1 MPTRF
6 DFLTSGALAALT
18 PAVAAAPTASPSPTP
33 KPSPEPSM
41 PPLNFDTA
49 AFDKALDTAST
60 VHHRHMFASTKI
72 EGGLALGQM
81 RGVLDAYKEIGVP
94 LSDVHT
100 VAVFYHGGSVL
111 LAFDDA
117 MWTRYFIPIQPNVKR
132 DMVEFAKDFD
142 TVYDAQKTK
151 GNPCLHKTA
160 DKDDSSIETLVAM
173 VNARFFVCNNATK
186 GFAGFIA
193 RKLKLDAVAVYRDL
207 AAHLVPNAMLVP
219 AGIWAIPAIQER
231 LYTYQQSTLQG

>member
-1 MPTRF
+1 MPTRL
-6 DFLTSGALAALT
+6 DFLTSGAIVALA
-18 PAVAAAPTASPSPTP
+18 PATVAAAPASSPSPAPT
-33 KPSPEPSM
+33 PSM
-41 PPLNFDTA
+41 PPLDFDMA

-60 VHHRHMFASTKI
+60 KHHRHMFASTKI
-72 EGGLALGQM
+72 EGGLAFGQM
-81 RGVLDAYKEIGVP
+81 RGVLDAYRELGIP

-100 VAVFYHGGSVL
+100 VAVLYHGGSVL
-111 LAFDDA
+111 LGFDDV
-117 MWTRYFIPIQPNVKR
+117 MWTRYFIPLQPHAKK

-151 GNPCLHKTA
+151 GNPCLHKTG

-173 VNARFFVCNNATK
+173 VDARFFVCNNAAK

-193 RKLKLDAVAVYRDL
+193 HKLKLDAVTVYRDL

-219 AGIWAIPAIQER
+219 AGVWALGAVQER
-231 LYTYQQSTLQG
+231 FYTYQQSTLQG